1 MKLRFNF
8 LKKKKFL
15 IFDKMNSQFF
25 LNYLNKNDTEILHC
39 RREEFNFWILL
50 KCLFYFKLNYK
61 NYILFYIKKV
71 EPRAVFTLIDNSI
84 MFYELKRELN
94 CQTYSVQNGLR
105 TEYEDFFSKENIK
118 PKNLSCDKIFVW
130 NNKVGQEYNKFI
142 NCKYVSIGSFKNNI
156 YFKNELNKK
165 NEIIYISTYKNLILN
180 KKVYKNLTWNEFIKN
195 EKALIDHIKNFCLI
209 NNFSLTVL
217 GRYDEKSGEKD
228 YFIKNFGKDFNFKYI
243 PNSKDRQTYA
253 IPKKFKLAITI
264 DSTLGYEMLAA
275 GCKVALIGVR
285 PDIYPF
291 NTRNYLWPNYQK
303 SKGFYWING
312 ENIQYEELSS
322 LFTNLLKKNK
332 EEWDREIKIIRE
344 EVINYDPGNNVFLNE
359 TNLI

>member
-1 MKLRFNF
+1 
-8 LKKKKFL
+8 
-15 IFDKMNSQFF
+15 
-25 LNYLNKNDTEILHC
+25 
-39 RREEFNFWILL
+39 
-50 KCLFYFKLNYK
+50 
-61 NYILFYIKKV
+61 
-71 EPRAVFTLIDNSI
+71 

-105 TEYEDFFSKENIK
+105 TEYEDFSKENIK

-217 GRYDEKSGEKD
+217 GRYDEKVEKK
-228 YFIKNFGKDFNFKYI
+228 II
-243 PNSKDRQTYA
+243 
-253 IPKKFKLAITI
+253 
-264 DSTLGYEMLAA
+264 
-275 GCKVALIGVR
+275 
-285 PDIYPF
+285 
-291 NTRNYLWPNYQK
+291 
-303 SKGFYWING
+303 
-312 ENIQYEELSS
+312 
-322 LFTNLLKKNK
+322 LLKILK
-332 EEWDREIKIIRE
+332 KI
-344 EVINYDPGNNVFLNE
+344 
-359 TNLI
+359 

>member
-15 IFDKMNSQFF
+15 IFDEINCQYF
-25 LNYLNKNDTEILHC
+25 LKYLHKNDTEILHS

-71 EPRAVFTLIDNSI
+71 DPRAVFTLIDNST
-84 MFYELKRELN
+84 MFYELKNDLT
-94 CQTYSVQNGLR
+94 CKTYSVQNGLR
-105 TEYEDFFSKENIK
+105 TEYEDFFSRENIK

-130 NNKVGQEYNKFI
+130 NNKVGQEYYKFI

-156 YFKNELNKK
+156 HFKNEFNKK
-165 NEIIYISTYKNLILN
+165 DEIIYISTYKNVILN
-180 KKVYKNLTWNEFIKN
+180 KKVYKNLTWSEFIKN
-195 EKALIDHIKNFCLI
+195 EKVLIDHIKNFCSI

-228 YFIKNFGKDFNFKYI
+228 YFIRNFGKDFNFKYI
-243 PNSKDRQTYA
+243 PNFKDRQTYT

-264 DSTLGYEMLAA
+264 DSTLGYEMLTA

-303 SKGFYWING
+303 SKGIYWIND

-322 LFTNLLKKNK
+322 LFTNLLKKSK
-332 EEWDREIKIIRE
+332 EEWDRDLKIIRE
-344 EVINYDPGNNVFLNE
+344 EVINYDPGNNIFLKE

>member
-142 NCKYVSIGSFKNNI
+142 NCKYVLSVLSKITF
-156 YFKNELNKK
+156 
-165 NEIIYISTYKNLILN
+165 ILKMN
-180 KKVYKNLTWNEFIKN
+180 
-195 EKALIDHIKNFCLI
+195 
-209 NNFSLTVL
+209 
-217 GRYDEKSGEKD
+217 
-228 YFIKNFGKDFNFKYI
+228 
-243 PNSKDRQTYA
+243 
-253 IPKKFKLAITI
+253 
-264 DSTLGYEMLAA
+264 
-275 GCKVALIGVR
+275 
-285 PDIYPF
+285 
-291 NTRNYLWPNYQK
+291 
-303 SKGFYWING
+303 
-312 ENIQYEELSS
+312 
-322 LFTNLLKKNK
+322 
-332 EEWDREIKIIRE
+332 
-344 EVINYDPGNNVFLNE
+344 
-359 TNLI
+359 

>member
-1 MKLRFNF
+1 M
-8 LKKKKFL
+8 
-15 IFDKMNSQFF
+15 
-25 LNYLNKNDTEILHC
+25 
-39 RREEFNFWILL
+39 
-50 KCLFYFKLNYK
+50 
-61 NYILFYIKKV
+61 
-71 EPRAVFTLIDNSI
+71 
-84 MFYELKRELN
+84 
-94 CQTYSVQNGLR
+94 
-105 TEYEDFFSKENIK
+105 
-118 PKNLSCDKIFVW
+118 
-130 NNKVGQEYNKFI
+130 
-142 NCKYVSIGSFKNNI
+142 
-156 YFKNELNKK
+156 NKK

-344 EVINYDPGNNVFLNE
+344 DVINYDPGNNVFLNE